1 MTNIDIVQMLADG
14 YKPNE
19 IAEKYGTT
27 KFYVD
32 KKIKEIR
39 ERLNC
44 TGYGHVIAEYFRK
57 KLIE

>member
-1 MTNIDIVQMLADG
+1 MLADG
-14 YKPNE
+14 YKPQE
-19 IAEKYGTT
+19 IADKHGTT